1 VIAREGDNGGR
12 PSRKGA
18 RPEKAQ
24 AGPEVV
30 LVLSDRLDAL
40 ERLLGTVRRRG
51 MTLGVFSLTRRNDEL
66 VLTLR
71 ADSGAALPDRWIAE
85 LGALVDVRQVKVT
98 PRG

>member
-1 VIAREGDNGGR
+1 MIAPEGNNGER
-12 PSRKGA
+12 PSQNGA
-18 RPEKAQ
+18 RPEKAY

-30 LVLSDRLDAL
+30 LVLSARLDAL
-40 ERLLGTVRRRG
+40 ERALGTVRRRG
-51 MTLGVFSLTRRNDEL
+51 MTLGVFSLSRRDDEL

-85 LGALVDVRQVKVT
+85 LGALVDVREVKVV